1 MIPSLPASE
10 LPGVGTP
17 TPVPSMGL
25 TFANGSSMQNTSLAE
40 VASLMLSMQN
50 PEVLPSDVSRLKL
63 PLSKTHR
70 FSDETH
76 SALPPLFQGES
87 DPSAPQTDRR
97 VDTAPS
103 IPEFASSSDAR
114 SDSVLVSSGSR
125 QKRPDSPFTEEAI
138 PLFIV
143 LRLHDRELEETAQV
157 NLQRFPNSSELM
169 MTPEGEI
176 MAGSFTQLI
185 ISLTD
190 PDTVNL
196 EFQQQFL
203 LTFPSFT
210 TERTV
215 LAALFMRFF
224 VNTENP
230 RVNIEK
236 DKVESMRDRVIRV
249 LSKWLSMTIE
259 PSSLMMQVVATF
271 RDVLKSL
278 PTSNWFEI
286 VSKTSKRIMRGSMQM
301 GKAPAMILPKIQEP
315 WKLLDI
321 PPEELARHLTIVQW
335 GIFGAITPELLLRE
349 IWGEHSDALTVSL
362 KRLTDHFNRLASA
375 ITQSILNPENIQDRA
390 AAYCHWAEVAIHLHN
405 LRNYHGLFCTIL
417 GLHHRSIVRLTDT
430 TSLAIKKLGKKRKK
444 ALAQLSTLCQIDN
457 DYQVYREEITN
468 ADPPSIPFIGCFQK
482 DMIYIGETY
491 PNSVED
497 LINFSKCRVSVKLVN
512 AMTRFQNAKYVFNQH
527 PAIISLVTDLPPEVE
542 LVELMKLSTLRESK
556 KTK

>member
-10 LPGVGTP
+10 LPGAGEP
-17 TPVPSMGL
+17 TPVPSLGL

-40 VASLMLSMQN
+40 VASLMMSMQN
-50 PEVLPSDVSRLKL
+50 PEVFPSDVSRLKL

-76 SALPPLFQGES
+76 SVLPPLFHDQS
-87 DPSAPQTDRR
+87 DPTAPQTERR
-97 VDTAPS
+97 VDIDPS
-103 IPEFASSSDAR
+103 LPGFATSSDGR
-114 SDSVLVSSGSR
+114 SESVLVTSVSK
-125 QKRPDSPFTEEAI
+125 QKRTDSAFTEEAI
-138 PLFIV
+138 PLFVV
-143 LRLHDRELEETAQV
+143 LRLHDQELEETSRV

-176 MAGSFTQLI
+176 MAGSFAQLI
-185 ISLTD
+185 IYLTD

-203 LTFPSFT
+203 LTFPSYT
-210 TERTV
+210 TERNV
-215 LAALFMRFF
+215 LAALMMRFF

-230 RVNIEK
+230 KVNIAK
-236 DKVESMRDRVIRV
+236 DKVKSMRDRIIRV

-259 PSSLMMQVVATF
+259 PSALTMQVVATF
-271 RDVLKSL
+271 QDVLKSF
-278 PTSNWFEI
+278 PTSHWFEI
-286 VSKTSKRIMRGSMQM
+286 ISKTSKRIMRSSMQI
-301 GKAPAMILPKIQEP
+301 GKAPAMILPKIPEP

-321 PPEELARHLTIVQW
+321 SPEELARHLTIVHW
-335 GIFGAITPELLLRE
+335 RIFGAITPELLLRE
-349 IWGEHSDALTVSL
+349 IWGEHSEALTASL
-362 KRLTDHFNRLASA
+362 KRLTDHFNRLAST
-375 ITQSILNPENIQDRA
+375 ITHSILNPENIQDRS

-417 GLHHRSIVRLTDT
+417 GLHHRSILRLTDT
-430 TSLAIKKLGKKRKK
+430 TAVAAKKLGKKRKK

-468 ADPPSIPFIGCFQK
+468 AVPPSIPFIGCFQK

-491 PNSVED
+491 PNSVEN

-512 AMTRFQNAKYVFNQH
+512 AITRFQNAKYVFDQH
-527 PAIISLVTDLPPEVE
+527 PAIISLVTDLPPEVD
-542 LVELMKLSTLRESK
+542 LVELMKLSTSREGK
-556 KTK
+556 KK